1 MFSRQIPQF
10 PIHAEVSSL
19 LTPPLIE
26 LSLSCQSQDE
36 SV

>member
-1 MFSRQIPQF
+1 MFSRQIPRF

-19 LTPPLIE
+19 QTPSLTE

-36 SV
+36 TI